1 MRGGSMDSEVWAP
14 CWGPAPAQLSYGCE
28 SPRLISQPF
37 PLATLTTTIELPIP
51 TFPHAWGTVIRQWWL
66 CKGGE
71 DLFWGSRSDL
81 SVSALVL
88 CVRLPQKSPRMGWH
102 FSASCLHCSP
112 DSRRSIFK
120 QKCRLHCNHPM
131 LRKQTFAQDLGF
143 LSLKLSAKHKLWLF
157 LFSPIDFLTAV
168 LWYIKWRNV
177 CHR

>member
-1 MRGGSMDSEVWAP
+1 MDLFQWHDERRWHGQWGLGSLLRTPSCTAWLWMCPHAIP
-14 CWGPAPAQLSYGCE
+14 
-28 SPRLISQPF
+28 QPF
-37 PLATLTTTIELPIP
+37 PLATLTTTIEIPIP

-66 CKGGE
+66 CKCDE

-88 CVRLPQKSPRMGWH
+88 CMRLPQQSPRMGWH

-131 LRKQTFAQDLGF
+131 LRKQTFLPQCKTKHL
-143 LSLKLSAKHKLWLF
+143 LK
-157 LFSPIDFLTAV
+157 I
-168 LWYIKWRNV
+168 
-177 CHR
+177 